1 MHRRRLAALA
11 VPLVAAAATPALA
24 NAPADVPPM
33 GPSTTTP
40 PYLVP
45 AADGVHL
52 TSLLTVDDGA
62 ASNGYEMDGTPD
74 GLGAHRSGRNHF
86 TLFMNHEFNAQTGT
100 VRRHGQRGAYVS
112 TFTIDRRDLE
122 VETGEDTIA
131 PGVQYWD
138 YVTQRYQATASTG
151 GTNPRQPGDQFL
163 AQGNPFSRFCSAT
176 LSARRQFESRESDRG
191 YSGRIYFG
199 NEENGN
205 EGRAFG
211 VLEDGTTQQLPR
223 LGLFSWENTLPA
235 YNRSDTTT
243 TIGNEDTA
251 FGQLRVYEGVKRRRG
266 NPFDRAGLTNGVT
279 SVLDVLDETVRTDR
293 EFRTKYGKGVP
304 VEFDLA
310 EVDWDQSGLRQ
321 QVEAAADGLTL
332 NRIEDGAWDP
342 KHPDDFY
349 FVTTEGGG
357 TASADPAIPRDG
369 GGLWK
374 LTFEDIEHPSLGGTI
389 ELLLDGSEAP
399 YLNKPDNV
407 TLDRDG
413 NLLIQ
418 EDAGNNAHVSRIV
431 AYDTRSGARG
441 VVATFDPERFARGGS
456 RFLTD
461 NEESSG
467 IIDAAHVLGRGW
479 FLFDAAV
486 HAPAAD
492 PAHVELGQLLAMKV
506 DDFDEV
512 YDRH

>member
-1 MHRRRLAALA
+1 MHRRRMAALA
-11 VPLVAAAATPALA
+11 VPLVAAAATPAFA
-24 NAPADVPPM
+24 DSAPATST

-40 PYLVP
+40 PYVIP
-45 AADGVHL
+45 VAEDVHI

-62 ASNGYEMDGTPD
+62 ASNGYELDGMPD
-74 GLGAHRSGRNHF
+74 GLGAHRTGRNHF
-86 TLFMNHEFNAQTGT
+86 TLYMNHEFNAQTGT

-112 TFTIDRRDLE
+112 TFTVDRRNFE

-138 YVTQRYQATASTG
+138 YITQRYQPTASTAG
-151 GTNPRQPGDQFL
+151 MNPRQPSDQFL
-163 AQGNPFSRFCSAT
+163 AQGNAFSRFCSAT
-176 LSARRQFESRESDRG
+176 LSARRQFESRHSNRG
-191 YSGRIYFG
+191 YAGRIYFA
-199 NEENGN
+199 NEENSN

-223 LGLFSWENTLPA
+223 LGLFSWENTMPA
-235 YNRSDTTT
+235 FNRSDTTM
-243 TIGNEDTA
+243 TIGTEDTA
-251 FGQLRVYEGVKRRRG
+251 FGQLRVYEGVKRGQG

-279 SVLDVLDETVRTDR
+279 SVLDLVDETVRTDR
-293 EFRTKYGKGVP
+293 EFRTRYGKGMP

-342 KHPDDFY
+342 KHPDVFY
-349 FVTTEGGG
+349 FVTTEGGDTTG
-357 TASADPAIPRDG
+357 TDPAIPRDG

-374 LTFEDIEHPSLGGTI
+374 LTFDDIEHPSLGGTI

-407 TLDRDG
+407 AIDGDG

-418 EDAGNNAHVSRIV
+418 EDAGNNPHVSRIV
-431 AYDTRSGARG
+431 AYDTRSGRRG
-441 VVATFDPERFARGGS
+441 VVATFDPEQFTREGS
-456 RFLTD
+456 QFLTV

-467 IIDAAHVLGRGW
+467 VIDAARVIGKGW
-479 FLFDAAV
+479 FLFDAMV
-486 HAPAAD
+486 HVPAAD
-492 PAHVELGQLLAMKV
+492 PAHVERGQLLAMKV
-506 DDFDEV
+506 DDFDEL
-512 YDRH
+512 YDLH